1 MWGEGGDET
10 TICCVEMFFEDV
22 HCSCVGARTGPQTG
36 LRVRSHCRKAVY
48 VRVSPAIEISSGAIC
63 KVKRNNMKKT
73 TCTLRPLSRLAKILG
88 YGRVCQ
94 NSMARASR
102 LSKRYLMSLGAS
114 TLVPAAWTGV

>member
-1 MWGEGGDET
+1 MWK
-10 TICCVEMFFEDV
+10 
-22 HCSCVGARTGPQTG
+22 CSLKTSIARVW
-36 LRVRSHCRKAVY
+36 VREQARRQACAWSHCRKAVY